1 MSRLVFDVAY
11 DLELQVSRS
20 DSGFLECYIFCDG
33 VILTIT
39 RSTAQALKRRRP
51 VVFNAVLGQITHRP
65 NAQVDR
71 AIDLAQQGATL
82 AFPTLFDDRQK
93 TPRSRRTGAIARTA
107 CRERRFVGANAG
119 LKIRPL
125 RRRCA

>member
-1 MSRLVFDVAY
+1 MISNVRLSKSKPFVLVAHLNHCMSRLVFDVAY

-33 VILTIT
+33 VIFTIT

-71 AIDLAQQGATL
+71 AIDLAPVSYTHLTL
-82 AFPTLFDDRQK
+82 P
-93 TPRSRRTGAIARTA
+93 
-107 CRERRFVGANAG
+107 
-119 LKIRPL
+119 
-125 RRRCA
+125 